1 MTLYFKREFK
11 LLNRLAVI
19 KPLITPNIKAANAK
33 IGIKYATPTCGIS
46 QSLTMI
52 NCPAIC
58 AKAAKT
64 LSEMALKYFFGKCCA
79 KNNAAKLSKAP
90 LKLNTKLGDKNWP
103 SNRLLANT
111 RSKLTQ
117 AAVAKPYSYNTNKVT
132 MLAMPGFTPGS
143 GDGITASIICKP
155 IASAVSLAT
164 W

>member
-1 MTLYFKREFK
+1 
-11 LLNRLAVI
+11 
-19 KPLITPNIKAANAK
+19 
-33 IGIKYATPTCGIS
+33 
-46 QSLTMI
+46 MI

-58 AKAAKT
+58 AKAAKI
-64 LSEMALKYFFGKCCA
+64 LSEMALKYFFGKCCV
-79 KNNAAKLSKAP
+79 KNNAAKLNSAP
-90 LKLNTKLGDKNWP
+90 LKLSTKVGDKNCP
-103 SNRLLANT
+103 SNKLLAKT

-155 IASAVSLAT
+155 IASAVSLAM

>member
-1 MTLYFKREFK
+1 M
-11 LLNRLAVI
+11 
-19 KPLITPNIKAANAK
+19 
-33 IGIKYATPTCGIS
+33 GIKYITPVCGIN

-58 AKAAKT
+58 AKAANILK
-64 LSEMALKYFFGKCCA
+64 LIALKVFFGKCCA
-79 KNNAAKLSKAP
+79 KNNATKLSSAP
-90 LKLNTKLGDKNWP
+90 LKLSTKVGDKNWP
-103 SNRLLANT
+103 SNKLLANT

-155 IASAVSLAT
+155 IASAVSLAM